1 MNRYKLFS
9 TSLCL
14 FAALV
19 SSAVGQEDEK
29 VDPTSPSPRIVQQ
42 EEAIRGL
49 DRLKQLE
56 SELKRVKGEIAKLMQ
71 EREKMV
77 GEMKQKDAELLSVKN
92 EVQQKQALRDAL
104 PTFRLVGLV
113 QTEKLSVAVVQAG
126 ARSYRVRDDQKLML
140 ELSNGA
146 KVQTTCKIKSA
157 DVVELAI
164 PELSVTETI
173 TFHPGA
179 TIKPGK

>member
-1 MNRYKLFS
+1 MKHFRLM
-9 TSLCL
+9 SLCVL
-14 FAALV
+14 TVLGPSV
-19 SSAVGQEDEK
+19 VGQEEQK
-29 VDPTSPSPRIVQQ
+29 FDPTSPSPKIIAQ

-56 SELKRVKGEIAKLMQ
+56 GELTRVKNELAKLRQ

-77 GEMKQKDAELLSVKN
+77 GEMKQKDAELLLVKK
-92 EVQQKQALRDAL
+92 EAQQKQALRDAL

-113 QTEKLSVAVVQAG
+113 ETEKLSIAVVQAG
-126 ARSYRVRDDQKLML
+126 ARSYRIRDDQKLML

-146 KVQTTCKIKSA
+146 KVQTTCKIKS
-157 DVVELAI
+157 DDLVELVI

-179 TIKPGK
+179 TPKPGT